1 MRRRPNIDSFHGHRA
16 TEPRQTPKRAQ
27 REDPREVAL
36 RRAALLFGGCFGVGV
51 ALVVFTH
58 SFALT
63 VLVGIGMPLA
73 FGHMLLR
80 ASGHTW
86 QDVALVVQ
94 SRSQRAWASLRRR

>member
-1 MRRRPNIDSFHGHRA
+1 
-16 TEPRQTPKRAQ
+16 
-27 REDPREVAL
+27 
-36 RRAALLFGGCFGVGV
+36 
-51 ALVVFTH
+51 
-58 SFALT
+58 
-63 VLVGIGMPLA
+63 MPLA